1 MEGDKILFDLN
12 HFIYALVAN
21 SHDIFKRKRK
31 KLKKKIIN

>member
-1 MEGDKILFDLN
+1 MEGNKILFDLN

-31 KLKKKIIN
+31 KLKKKKNN